1 MKQET
6 LISVF
11 ICNIGSECGDEWVWQ
26 QQGIQSL
33 WQYLLHTEH
42 AGVIAVMEIILVIGK
57 EAKSNHREDILI
69 TSIILFVTTPHQDP
83 RQLYVIY
90 VIDG

>member
-1 MKQET
+1 MAAARDPKSIAVPIT
-6 LISVF
+6 PSMLMSM
-11 ICNIGSECGDEWVWQ
+11 
-26 QQGIQSL
+26 
-33 WQYLLHTEH
+33 
-42 AGVIAVMEIILVIGK
+42 AVMEIGK